1 MNGIDSNL
9 MVKSLRKMN
18 QITLAVALL
27 FLSTVSM
34 SAEVQDRIDAYDA
47 AFTILDVLVYRPV
60 GIAATIAGTGLFA
73 AMTPLTAIA
82 QIAPPHDAFAKTAN
96 ILIGAPA
103 RYTFR
108 RPVGDSSLA
117 RY

>member
-1 MNGIDSNL
+1 MAKRYL
-9 MVKSLRKMN
+9 KMK
-18 QITLAVALL
+18 QITLSLILL
-27 FLSTVSM
+27 SVSM
-34 SAEVQDRIDAYDA
+34 VSIPVNAQQDRIDAYDA
-47 AFTILDVLVYRPV
+47 AFTLLDVLVYRPV
-60 GIAATIAGTGLFA
+60 GIVATIAGTGLFT
-73 AMTPLTAIA
+73 AMIPLTAIA

-96 ILIGAPA
+96 ILIDGPA